1 MNTANHDFEEKVR
14 KLKQM
19 IFDHAGRDIAVA
31 FSGGVDSGLL
41 LKICCDA
48 AKVRGTRVWGITVH
62 TRLHPVTDVMTARL
76 VCRETGAE
84 SLILE
89 VDELE
94 EAGIMDNPPD
104 RCYLCKKTVFSRIKD
119 AAENLNIP
127 CVMDGT
133 NEDDLH
139 VYRPGIRAL
148 KELGILSPLSLCGI
162 GKEEV
167 RILAAEYGISVAD
180 RPSAPCMA
188 TRFPYG
194 TRLDEKELRKVEAG
208 EDWFARQG
216 FYNIRLRV
224 HGEILRIEVDQEEF
238 DKALS
243 LREAV
248 ISRMKELGYRY
259 ITLDLEGFRSGSMDI
274 GLEVNKNE

>member
-1 MNTANHDFEEKVR
+1 MHSERADFEKKVR

-19 IFDHAGRDIAVA
+19 ISEHAGRDMAVA
-31 FSGGVDSGLL
+31 FSGGVDSSLL
-41 LKICCDA
+41 LKICCVA
-48 AKVRGTRVWGITVH
+48 AGKRGTKVWGITVH
-62 TRLHPVTDVMTARL
+62 TRLHPVSDVGISRR

-84 SLILE
+84 FLILD

-94 EAGIMDNPPD
+94 EAGILDNPPD
-104 RCYLCKKTVFSRIKD
+104 RCYLCKKNLFSRIKA
-119 AAENLNIP
+119 AAEDLHIP
-127 CVMDGT
+127 VVMDGT

-148 KELGILSPLSLCGI
+148 KELGILSPLAACGM

-167 RILAAEYGISVAD
+167 RMLAAEYGISVAD

-194 TRLDEKELRKVEAG
+194 TRLDEGELKKVEAG
-208 EDWFARQG
+208 EEWFSRQG

-224 HGEILRIEVDQEEF
+224 HGDILRIEVDEEELE
-238 DKALS
+238 KALS
-243 LREAV
+243 MRV
-248 ISRMKELGYRY
+248 SIINRMKELGYRY
-259 ITLDLEGFRSGSMDI
+259 VTLDLEGFRSGSMDI
-274 GLEVNKNE
+274 GLEEKDN